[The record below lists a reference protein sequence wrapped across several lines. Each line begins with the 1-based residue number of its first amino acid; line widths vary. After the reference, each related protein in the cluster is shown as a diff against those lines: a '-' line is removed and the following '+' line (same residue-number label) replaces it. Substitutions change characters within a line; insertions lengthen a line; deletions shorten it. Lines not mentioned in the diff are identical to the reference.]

1 MNVKE
6 WRENV
11 SVRILE
17 SLSNGTAPWL
27 TPWKSKDGLPINA
40 TTEKPYKGVNAVC
53 LLMETLI
60 SGGDPRFLTFKQ
72 TLAKKWKVKKGAKGI
87 PILKMVNLSKSPKPP
102 VNEEEEEEEENSR
115 KGNLIPMVYHVFN
128 ACDVEGIPSAED
140 KDILPVDLSTVPDM
154 LSRLG
159 VKISKGDTLMYK
171 EDIDTIYVPGEID
184 SQEKLGALLLVEIS
198 ATGTKSRL
206 GWHEKFQSKEMQ
218 ELILGF
224 AGMFLSR
231 ITGVPLPKEHFSPLK
246 DNAQKVARSISGGS
260 SFSLFQAISAA
271 QHATDW
277 VVMHSQI

>member
-1 MNVKE
+1 MFAYGNINLRGRPKVFDLQTDLGKKM
-6 WRENV
+6 
-11 SVRILE
+11 E
-17 SLSNGTAPWL
+17 S
-27 TPWKSKDGLPINA
+27 
-40 TTEKPYKGVNAVC
+40 
-53 LLMETLI
+53 
-60 SGGDPRFLTFKQ
+60 
-72 TLAKKWKVKKGAKGI
+72 KKGAKGI

-102 VNEEEEEEEENSR
+102 VNEEEEKEEENSR

-184 SQEKLGALLLVEIS
+184 SQEKLGALLLAEIS